1 MTFAF
6 YDMTAALSPAGRL
19 TAECPVNATASR
31 PSADRECAELVCGL
45 SVLVAANDADG
56 AESMALNLERVGH
69 VVRVVYDGQA
79 AVAAALI
86 DPPDAVIL
94 DVDLPRLDGWAAARR
109 IRAGLGGRPCLIVA
123 VSAAERPEDG
133 AQSRGAGIQR
143 YLTKPLAPGTLTAV
157 LERDWRKK
165 AG

>member
-1 MTFAF
+1 
-6 YDMTAALSPAGRL
+6 
-19 TAECPVNATASR
+19 VNATASHA
-31 PSADRECAELVCGL
+31 SADRECEHLVCEL
-45 SVLVAANDADG
+45 NVLVAAGDEDG

-69 VVRVVYDGQA
+69 AVRVVYDGQA

-109 IRAGLGGRPCLIVA
+109 IRAGLGRRPCLIVA
-123 VSAAERPEDG
+123 VSGAEGPDDG
-133 AQSRGAGIQR
+133 ARSRGAGIQR
-143 YLTKPLAPGTLTAV
+143 HLTKPLAPGTLSAV